1 MPWRSIDVMKRIFAF
16 LLMAIAALPLRA
28 QLEFLAPV
36 FGKKLLYGVEYTS
49 PMGNGEFYFS
59 LASERRGGTP
69 VCDIVFYEDSLLTL
83 EYSSS
88 SITYRDS
95 AEYYLIGAKDI
106 IAFLLPNI
114 SGLRQT
120 EDGSEVA
127 FPKITAPGDIYEGSS
142 VKLLGTMGNMAVTM
156 DVSLGEIVV
165 HPSEPVVRP
174 VEIHGDVVSVGN
186 AFRILRE
193 AVAGAVLISK
203 RIAALAAFPFSAV
216 SSSFI
221 ICIRCNKVIKP
232 LDI

>member
-1 MPWRSIDVMKRIFAF
+1 MKRIFSF

-120 EDGSEVA
+120 EDGGEVA
-127 FPKITAPGDIYEGSS
+127 FPKITAPGDRYEGSS

-174 VEIHGDVVSVGN
+174 VEIHGDVVFPYGKSN
-186 AFRILRE
+186 AMKVTNESEIIL
-193 AVAGAVLISK
+193 LNSPQKLYFTIWYK
-203 RIAALAAFPFSAV
+203 RGLGPLRFSV
-216 SSSFI
+216 SSMEGLMKI
-221 ICIRCNKVIKP
+221 
-232 LDI
+232 DIALLGEA

>member
-1 MPWRSIDVMKRIFAF
+1 MPWRSIDVMKRIFSF

-120 EDGSEVA
+120 EDGGEVA
-127 FPKITAPGDIYEGSS
+127 FPKITAPGDRYEGSS
-142 VKLLGTMGNMAVTM
+142 VKLLGTMENMAVTM

-165 HPSEPVVRP
+165 HPSEPVEVP
-174 VEIHGDVVSVGN
+174 YGKSNAMKVTNESEI
-186 AFRILRE
+186 IL
-193 AVAGAVLISK
+193 LNSPQKLYFTIWYK
-203 RIAALAAFPFSAV
+203 RGLGPLRFSV
-216 SSSFI
+216 SSMEGLMKI
-221 ICIRCNKVIKP
+221 
-232 LDI
+232 DIALLGEA

>member
-59 LASERRGGTP
+59 LASERRGSTP

-120 EDGSEVA
+120 EDGGEVA
-127 FPKITAPGDIYEGSS
+127 FPKITAPGDRYEGSS
-142 VKLLGTMGNMAVTM
+142 VKLLGTMENMAVTM

-165 HPSEPVVRP
+165 HPSEPVEVP
-174 VEIHGDVVSVGN
+174 YGKSNAMKVTNESEI
-186 AFRILRE
+186 IL
-193 AVAGAVLISK
+193 LNSPQKLYFTIWYK
-203 RIAALAAFPFSAV
+203 RGLGPLRFSV
-216 SSSFI
+216 SSMEGLMKI
-221 ICIRCNKVIKP
+221 
-232 LDI
+232 DIALLGEA

>member
-59 LASERRGGTP
+59 LASERRGSTP

-120 EDGSEVA
+120 EDGGEVA
-127 FPKITAPGDIYEGSS
+127 FPKITAPGDRYEGSS
-142 VKLLGTMGNMAVTM
+142 VKLLGTMENMAVTM

-165 HPSEPVVRP
+165 HPSEPVEVP
-174 VEIHGDVVSVGN
+174 YGKFNAMKVTNESEI
-186 AFRILRE
+186 IL
-193 AVAGAVLISK
+193 LNSPQKLYFTIWYK
-203 RIAALAAFPFSAV
+203 RGLGPLRFSV
-216 SSSFI
+216 SSMEGLMKI
-221 ICIRCNKVIKP
+221 
-232 LDI
+232 DIALLGEA

>member
-16 LLMAIAALPLRA
+16 LLMAIAALPLMA

-120 EDGSEVA
+120 EDGGEVA
-127 FPKITAPGDIYEGSS
+127 FPKITAPGDRYEGSS

-165 HPSEPVVRP
+165 HPSEPVEVP
-174 VEIHGDVVSVGN
+174 YGKSNAMKVTNESEI
-186 AFRILRE
+186 IL
-193 AVAGAVLISK
+193 LNSPQKLYFTIWYK
-203 RIAALAAFPFSAV
+203 RGLGPLRFSV
-216 SSSFI
+216 SSMEGLMKI
-221 ICIRCNKVIKP
+221 
-232 LDI
+232 DIALLGEA

>member
-16 LLMAIAALPLRA
+16 LLMAIAALSLRA

-120 EDGSEVA
+120 EDGGEVA
-127 FPKITAPGDIYEGSS
+127 FPKITAPGDRYEGSS
-142 VKLLGTMGNMAVTM
+142 VKLLGTMENMAVTM

-165 HPSEPVVRP
+165 HPSEPVEVP
-174 VEIHGDVVSVGN
+174 YGKFNAMKVTNESEI
-186 AFRILRE
+186 IL
-193 AVAGAVLISK
+193 LNSPQKLYFTIWYK
-203 RIAALAAFPFSAV
+203 RGLGPLRFSV
-216 SSSFI
+216 SSMEGLMKI
-221 ICIRCNKVIKP
+221 
-232 LDI
+232 DIALLGEA

>member
-1 MPWRSIDVMKRIFAF
+1 MKRIFSF

-120 EDGSEVA
+120 EDGGEVA
-127 FPKITAPGDIYEGSS
+127 FPKITAPGDRYEGSS
-142 VKLLGTMGNMAVTM
+142 VKLLGTMENMAVTM

-165 HPSEPVVRP
+165 HPSEPVEVP
-174 VEIHGDVVSVGN
+174 YGKSNAMKVTNESEI
-186 AFRILRE
+186 IL
-193 AVAGAVLISK
+193 LNSPQKLYFTIWYK
-203 RIAALAAFPFSAV
+203 RGLGPLRFSV
-216 SSSFI
+216 SSMEGLMKI
-221 ICIRCNKVIKP
+221 
-232 LDI
+232 DIALLGEA

>member
-1 MPWRSIDVMKRIFAF
+1 MPWRSIDVMKRILAF

-120 EDGSEVA
+120 EDGGEVA
-127 FPKITAPGDIYEGSS
+127 FPKITAPGDRYEGSS
-142 VKLLGTMGNMAVTM
+142 VKLLGTMENMAVTM

-165 HPSEPVVRP
+165 HPSEPVEVP
-174 VEIHGDVVSVGN
+174 YGKSNAMKVTNESEI
-186 AFRILRE
+186 IL
-193 AVAGAVLISK
+193 LNSPQKLYFTIWYK
-203 RIAALAAFPFSAV
+203 RGLGPLRFSV
-216 SSSFI
+216 SSMEGLMKI
-221 ICIRCNKVIKP
+221 
-232 LDI
+232 DIALLGEA

>member
-120 EDGSEVA
+120 EDGGEVA
-127 FPKITAPGDIYEGSS
+127 FPKITAPGDRYEGSS
-142 VKLLGTMGNMAVTM
+142 VKLLGTMENMAVTM

-165 HPSEPVVRP
+165 HPSEPVEVP
-174 VEIHGDVVSVGN
+174 YGKSNAMKVTNESEI
-186 AFRILRE
+186 IL
-193 AVAGAVLISK
+193 LNSPQKLYFTIWYK
-203 RIAALAAFPFSAV
+203 RGLGPLRFSV
-216 SSSFI
+216 SSMEGLMKI
-221 ICIRCNKVIKP
+221 
-232 LDI
+232 DIALLGEA